1 MKFYAAALLAIGAAA
16 IHLADEPAGE
26 NADGHPVDADGNRA
40 LPHEAPVCG
49 PEPEN
54 VKNGEVFASGA
65 NLAAAVDAANA
76 ESVSDGTITEREAFN
91 ALYCLVVWDK
101 MPEEDAWAAFD
112 GFQAD
117 HGAGGSVS
125 VEVAAKELQE
135 ALDGSD
141 SDSGSGSDCECECDD
156 DNLCQM

>member
-26 NADGHPVDADGNRA
+26 NADGHPVDSDGNRA

-76 ESVSDGTITEREAFN
+76 GSVSDGTITEREAFN
-91 ALYCLVVWDK
+91 ALFCLVWWKK

-112 GFQAD
+112 GFQAA

-125 VEVAAKELQE
+125 VEDAAAELQE
-135 ALDGSD
+135 MMDGSD
-141 SDSGSGSDCECECDD
+141 SGSDCECEC
-156 DNLCQM
+156 